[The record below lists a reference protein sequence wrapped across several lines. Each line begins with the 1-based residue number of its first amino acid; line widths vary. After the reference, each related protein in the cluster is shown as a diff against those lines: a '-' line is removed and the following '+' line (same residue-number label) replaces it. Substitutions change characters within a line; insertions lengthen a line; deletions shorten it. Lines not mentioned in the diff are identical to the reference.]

1 VSVPESNAQTDKLKV
16 GDTAPAFRLT
26 AANREQAISLEGCLR
41 WGPLVIEFLRGT
53 W

>member
-1 VSVPESNAQTDKLKV
+1 VSVPESKAQTDTLKV
-16 GDTAPAFRLT
+16 GDTTPAFRLI
-26 AANREQAISLEGCLR
+26 AANRKQAISLEDCLR